1 MPFLSDVLRL
11 YTNKF
16 SMQKTLKYNEGLMSP
31 TCPLSS
37 SPQGRGGSRTHWA
50 GLSVGR
56 GDVTDPAAPHGGCVP
71 GPPGPSR
78 ALQGQPQAGAATC
91 TGHSGSSQNAALALL
106 KRHQQPPKESHIPK
120 DKNSVS
126 RRHSSFPSHAMSRG
140 PYPPSAF
147 LPSSCFPTNLWKP
160 HTQDPNTLSVDCVIN
175 ISCVEC
181 FKLCFWNSS
190 PKR

>member
-1 MPFLSDVLRL
+1 
-11 YTNKF
+11 
-16 SMQKTLKYNEGLMSP
+16 MSP
-31 TCPLSS
+31 TCPLSP

-50 GLSVGR
+50 GLSGAR
-56 GDVTDPAAPHGGCVP
+56 RRHRPCSSTRRLCPRPA
-71 GPPGPSR
+71 R
-78 ALQGQPQAGAATC
+78 TLQGQPQAGAATC

-106 KRHQQPPKESHIPK
+106 KRHQQPPKKSHIPK

-126 RRHSSFPSHAMSRG
+126 RRHSSFPSHAMSHG

-147 LPSSCFPTNLWKP
+147 LPSSCFPTNSWKP